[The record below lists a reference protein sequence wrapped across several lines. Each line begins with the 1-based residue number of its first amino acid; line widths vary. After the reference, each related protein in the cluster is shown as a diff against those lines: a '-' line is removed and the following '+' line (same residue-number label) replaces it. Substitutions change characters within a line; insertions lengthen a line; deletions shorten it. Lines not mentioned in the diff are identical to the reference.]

1 MRIKWSINNNG
12 GHKNAMT
19 KLIQHISQQ
28 FLLSNLNDRR
38 SSRQMLRHQ
47 QVITHNK
54 LSTQMQM
61 TKFQNQSWQHQSSFC
76 KWLNINIKET
86 KVDKLTID

>member
-1 MRIKWSINNNG
+1 MS
-12 GHKNAMT
+12 

-54 LSTQMQM
+54 LSPQMQM
-61 TKFQNQSWQHQSSFC
+61 TKFQNQS
-76 KWLNINIKET
+76 
-86 KVDKLTID
+86 